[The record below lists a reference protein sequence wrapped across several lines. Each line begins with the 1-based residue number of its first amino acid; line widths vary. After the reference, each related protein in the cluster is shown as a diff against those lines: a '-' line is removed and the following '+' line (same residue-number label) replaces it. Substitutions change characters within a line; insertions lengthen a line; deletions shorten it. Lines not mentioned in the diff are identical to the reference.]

1 MKVTIKHKK
10 LANALCKAYTFEG
23 LNDRKTIITAAHAR
37 DALPK
42 ISELK
47 EDLLTLFTK
56 EYTLKLRE
64 DNIGT
69 RGSLTVLKQLLRAF
83 GKHLNSKRKYEY
95 CRIRKRTI
103 SKFYYNII

>member
-1 MKVTIKHKK
+1 MKVTNKHKK
-10 LANALCKAYTFEG
+10 LANDLCKAYTFEG
-23 LNDRKTIITAAHAR
+23 LNDRKTIITPEHAR
-37 DALPK
+37 EALSK

-47 EDLLTLFTK
+47 EDLLKLFTK

-64 DNIGT
+64 DNISPKE
-69 RGSLTVLKQLLRAF
+69 SLTVLKQLLRAF

-95 CRIRKRTI
+95 CKKRKRTI

>member
-1 MKVTIKHKK
+1 MRVTKKHKK
-10 LANALCKAYTFEG
+10 LANALCKAYTFED
-23 LNDRKTIITAAHAR
+23 LNDKITIITAAHAR

-56 EYTLKLRE
+56 EYTLKLRGG
-64 DNIGT
+64 DLSPKGC
-69 RGSLTVLKQLLRAF
+69 LTVLKQLLRAF

-95 CRIRKRTI
+95 CKKRKRTI